1 MRTCVC
7 VSTASTADQH
17 LLAESCVMGESPQW
31 RGRLWL
37 FGPRQWHHP
46 RRDHHPHQRHPHDIG
61 DVRGGDQTTS
71 CWGPV

>member
-7 VSTASTADQH
+7 ATADQH

-46 RRDHHPHQRHPHDIG
+46 RGRDHHPHQRHPHDIG
-61 DVRGGDQTTS
+61 DVRGDDQATS